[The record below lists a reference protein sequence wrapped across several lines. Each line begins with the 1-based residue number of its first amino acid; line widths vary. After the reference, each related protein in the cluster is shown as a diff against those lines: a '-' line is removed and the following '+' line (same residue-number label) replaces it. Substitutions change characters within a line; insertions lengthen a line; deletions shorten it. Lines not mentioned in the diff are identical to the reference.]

1 MNQFQ
6 IYLIGV
12 GGQGIGLLSETILRA
27 IDHAGIP
34 VKSVDT
40 HGLAQRGGT
49 VSSHIRM
56 GESIYSPLIREGSA
70 DMVLALEIHE
80 AYRAFLQMLKPGGTL
95 VYYKTSL
102 QPLAVRLGKEKKITP
117 EFLEQVSKQK
127 GCQCIGVVNR
137 SLPDSRMENMVVLK
151 AISEHQL
158 IPGVTLENY
167 SQALQDLLSG
177 KTLEEN
183 INLLQNKGE

>member
-56 GESIYSPLIREGSA
+56 GENIFSPLIMENSA
-70 DMVLALEIHE
+70 DLVVALEMHE
-80 AYRAFLQMLKPGGTL
+80 ALRGLQQFGKSGGAL
-95 VYYKTSL
+95 IYYQTTW
-102 QPLAVRLGKEKKITP
+102 QPLAVRTGKEPKVTP
-117 EFLEQVSKQK
+117 EILTKISSEMNSHCFSVFDS
-127 GCQCIGVVNR
+127 
-137 SLPDSRMENMVVLK
+137 SLPDTRMQNVAVLREINK
-151 AISEHQL
+151 NNL
-158 IPGVTLENY
+158 IPGVWEEHFTL
-167 SQALQDLLSG
+167 ALADLLTG
-177 KTLEEN
+177 KTLDL
-183 INLLQNKGE
+183 NLELLRKTG

>member
-1 MNQFQ
+1 MKQFQ

-56 GESIYSPLIREGSA
+56 GDNTYSPLIREDSA
-70 DMVLALEIHE
+70 DLVLALEIHE
-80 AYRAFLQMLKPGGTL
+80 AYRAFLTMLKPGGTL

-102 QPLAVRLGKEKKITP
+102 QPLAVRMGKEKKITP
-117 EFLEQVSKQK
+117 EFLASVSLQK
-127 GCQCIGVVNR
+127 NCPCIGVVNH
-137 SLPDSRMENMVVLK
+137 SLPDSRMENMALLQAVASK
-151 AISEHQL
+151 KL
-158 IPGVTLENY
+158 IPGVTLQNY
-167 SQALQDLLSG
+167 SQALQDLLAG
-177 KTLEEN
+177 KTLEETAKF
-183 INLLQNKGE
+183 LR

>member
-56 GESIYSPLIREGSA
+56 GDQIYSPLIREGTA
-70 DMVLALEIHE
+70 DLVLALEIHE
-80 AYRAFLQMLKPGGTL
+80 AYRAFLKMLKPGGTL
-95 VYYKTSL
+95 AYYKTSL
-102 QPLAVRLGKEKKITP
+102 QPLAVRLGKEKKMTP
-117 EFLEQVSKQK
+117 EFLTEVSSQK
-127 GCQCIGVVNR
+127 GCRCVSVVDH
-137 SLPDSRMENMVVLK
+137 SLPDSRMENMVLLK
-151 AISEHQL
+151 AVSEQNL
-158 IPGVTLENY
+158 IPGVTLGNY

-183 INLLQNKGE
+183 LALIEKIEI

>member
-1 MNQFQ
+1 MSQFQ

-56 GESIYSPLIREGSA
+56 GDQIYSPLIREGTA
-70 DMVLALEIHE
+70 DLVLALEIHE

-102 QPLAVRLGKEKKITP
+102 QPLAVRLGKETKITP
-117 EFLEQVSKQK
+117 EFLTQASKQK
-127 GCQCIGVVNR
+127 GCQCYGVINNN
-137 SLPDSRMENMVVLK
+137 LPDSRMENMVVLK
-151 AISEHQL
+151 AISDHNL

-167 SQALQDLLSG
+167 SQALKDLLAG

-183 INLLQNKGE
+183 LILLQNKV